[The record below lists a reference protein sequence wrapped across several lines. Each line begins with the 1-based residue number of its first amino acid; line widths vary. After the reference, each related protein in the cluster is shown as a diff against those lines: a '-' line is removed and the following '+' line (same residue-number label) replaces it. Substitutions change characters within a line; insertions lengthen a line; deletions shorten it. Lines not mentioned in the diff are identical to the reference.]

1 LNVLP
6 DEEDTMMNLARK
18 PETPRDVDL
27 QRTRR
32 AFLFAREQLA
42 SNLST
47 GRYPAPREVRNGA
60 RDRATLG
67 DPAAAD
73 APESSR
79 Q

>member
-6 DEEDTMMNLARK
+6 DEEETMMNLARNPK
-18 PETPRDVDL
+18 THRDVDL

-42 SNLST
+42 SNLSS
-47 GRYPAPREVRNGA
+47 GRYPAPRELRNGA

-73 APESSR
+73 SPESPR